1 MGVSK
6 DARAICIRSHDLLVA
21 YAFYPFKMSYY
32 PGIYGTM
39 IDDKILERRRE
50 LGDFVRAQRERVTPA
65 LVGLVA
71 ARRRRTPGLRREELA
86 ELAGLSTT
94 WYTWIEQ
101 GRDVSASPPALARLA
116 QALLLDRAQRAYL
129 FELAGRRDPDP
140 GASEAD
146 ALQPAVSSCVAAIE
160 APAYVLDRSWNAK
173 AWNAA
178 AERLFVGW
186 LDVPPGDNV
195 ERNLLRF
202 IFLAPDA
209 RSLICD
215 WERRARRV
223 TAEFRAHCGAHLDDP
238 ALRRLIDELR
248 HASADFAQM
257 WEQHGVLGREG
268 GERTFNH
275 PRDGFLSFEQVTFE
289 LAGHAE
295 IKLTMLA
302 PIRSS

>member
-1 MGVSK
+1 M
-6 DARAICIRSHDLLVA
+6 
-21 YAFYPFKMSYY
+21 
-32 PGIYGTM
+32 
-39 IDDKILERRRE
+39 
-50 LGDFVRAQRERVTPA
+50 
-65 LVGLVA
+65 
-71 ARRRRTPGLRREELA
+71 
-86 ELAGLSTT
+86 STT

-116 QALLLDRAQRAYL
+116 QALRLDRAQRNYL
-129 FELAGRRDPDP
+129 FELAGKRDPDP

-146 ALQPAVSSCVAAIE
+146 ALPPAVSSCVAAIE

-186 LDVPPGDNV
+186 LDGGGD
-195 ERNLLRF
+195 RNLLRF
-202 IFLAPDA
+202 IFLVPGA

-248 HASADFAQM
+248 RLSPDFAQM

-268 GERTFNH
+268 GERTFDH
-275 PRDGFLSFEQVTFE
+275 PADGFLRFEQVTFE
-289 LAGHAE
+289 LAGHADV
-295 IKLTMLA
+295 KLTILA
-302 PIRSS
+302 PA